1 MSKSDLS
8 KDYKEILEK
17 DIKEKD
23 SQLGSFFQNDRAAVG
38 SVHFD
43 TCEICDS
50 ICLDPSINNMSR
62 LLRVTIRVRHVCP
75 GKELTVGCI
84 VMDRGGRL
92 LAFKS
97 DTFIA
102 RPGAPVAVSDAKIT
116 DEKDSS
122 SCGCTGTCIDVVRI
136 FTFILPD
143 SDICSPLDVIVKA
156 IVNYTSPCC

>member
-23 SQLGSFFQNDRAAVG
+23 AQMGSFFQDDRAAVG
-38 SVHFD
+38 SVHYN

-50 ICLDPSINNMSR
+50 IFLDPSINNMSR
-62 LLRVTIRVRHVCP
+62 LLRVTIKVRHVCP

-84 VMDRGGRL
+84 VMDRGGRP

-97 DTFIA
+97 DTFVA
-102 RPGAPVAVSDAKIT
+102 RPWAPAAEGDIKAI
-116 DEKDSS
+116 DEKDSTA
-122 SCGCTGTCIDVVRI
+122 CGCIGTCIDVVRV

-143 SDICSPLDVIVKA
+143 SDICSPLDVLVKA